1 MPRLCA
7 ERWTRNFCDLRTVRL
22 VRWQREDYLNRAD
35 HLALGKR
42 TKKSRRPCS
51 TSAATFRMRRAL
63 AHVRRAPDS

>member
-42 TKKSRRPCS
+42 TKKQP
-51 TSAATFRMRRAL
+51 AALLELGGHGFECAARLLM
-63 AHVRRAPDS
+63 